1 MWKGILET
9 MPWPSLKSFPHLLCR
24 ELLDPGTYGLGKNA
38 EGGSASLKVSV
49 ALLSDVLLLS

>member
-38 EGGSASLKVSV
+38 EGG
-49 ALLSDVLLLS
+49 